1 MVAASVDAAPLS
13 PPRSPHCVAGGQPT
27 PSEPV
32 ESWRNSSKGSRGC
45 NPFAPLY
52 VLPGRWFPCRTAS
65 SSRAVPALEPRAVD
79 AKKAEAP
86 FQIPLHR
93 LTVHRAS
100 SRLLLCADANGGA
113 GGAQHE
119 GKDEALSEIEGGA
132 SETVDTL
139 FGLEFES
146 NESQTS
152 FLSALKSL
160 RQQQSGLSKG
170 GAAGRGGH
178 LHKMEGA
185 SVSSYFGYYA
195 RHSTQRDML
204 RDPTRTA
211 AYKAAITQNC
221 RDFRNKKVLDVGAGS
236 GILSFFAA
244 MQGAHKV
251 YAVEA
256 SEMAATARLLASGNP
271 SFGSLVE
278 VLQQPV
284 ETVELQQLGGERVD
298 VLVSEPLGTFL
309 FNERMIESYLYAR
322 DHLLKPGGLM
332 FPRRSRLFCAPFS
345 DASLFAE
352 VSCRGSFWE
361 NQNFY
366 GVDLRGA
373 VSAATDEAFRQ
384 PIVDYVDPRSL
395 VATPQCTEYDFAT
408 LHPTDL
414 HDVSAAWPAA
424 SINLKFSFEVTT
436 PSVLHGVATWFT
448 VEFEG
453 SDFCV
458 GFTTGPDG
466 PPTHWFQ
473 LRLLMRPPLA
483 VNAGQTVDVH
493 LRMLATPQQSYKI
506 SGRMSLVGTEF
517 SSTCAEVDL
526 KRQEVCRKKSACVS
540 PHFAMPLTLSL
551 PSHGPERG
559 GFCLFV
565 RPSAAQLVMA
575 PDKSTNTQGAYSPVK
590 ACFPDRQG
598 TRYSD
603 SLSSSF
609 DLPTSEQREPQEKQL
624 KLVCL

>member
-1 MVAASVDAAPLS
+1 MNSPPPLKPGYGSSSPRSASTGSGQTASPLHGRFPVDSCISFAANILAWDPENMLLLRQAAAAAASAA
-13 PPRSPHCVAGGQPT
+13 CT
-27 PSEPV
+27 
-32 ESWRNSSKGSRGC
+32 
-45 NPFAPLY
+45 
-52 VLPGRWFPCRTAS
+52 TAS
-65 SSRAVPALEPRAVD
+65 SPAASAAASRKTRCYIDLSATPEGFFLLTFPRSALEPRAVD

-414 HDVSAAWPAA
+414 HD
-424 SINLKFSFEVTT
+424 INLKFSFEVTT

-526 KRQEVCRKKSACVS
+526 KVGSGERAHKEAAFRLPFQQQV
-540 PHFAMPLTLSL
+540 PLFAGWLLLMGRS
-551 PSHGPERG
+551 G
-559 GFCLFV
+559 
-565 RPSAAQLVMA
+565 
-575 PDKSTNTQGAYSPVK
+575 
-590 ACFPDRQG
+590 
-598 TRYSD
+598 D
-603 SLSSSF
+603 S
-609 DLPTSEQREPQEKQL
+609 
-624 KLVCL
+624 